1 MRIVF
6 AGSAALACPALE
18 RLVECPDL
26 DVRAVITQP
35 DRPSGRKLKLHS
47 CPVKTMVAEHPE
59 WDLPVLSPENI
70 NDPLALEQI
79 RQYEADVIAV
89 VAYGQIFREPL
100 LQLAPYG
107 CINLHASL
115 LPKYRGAA
123 PYQWAVING
132 DKVTGVTTMQMDR
145 GMDTGDIILQ
155 CETPVGN
162 DETAGELHDRL
173 AVLGAE
179 LLVETLS
186 MLKDG
191 TLERHPQDHD
201 RSSMAPKLCKQDGW
215 IDWAL
220 PAEVLRNRVRGMNP
234 WPVCHCEVPAGTG
247 KLLRVFNAAV
257 EDGQGQP
264 GEVIDDGDHGP
275 LVATGDGALRLLE
288 VQPPGG
294 KVMHGGAFL
303 RGHPLLP
310 GVILG

>member
-6 AGSAALACPALE
+6 AGSAGLACPSLLRLINCGELE
-18 RLVECPDL
+18 V
-26 DVRAVITQP
+26 VAVITQP

-47 CPVKTMVAEHPE
+47 CPVKALIECQKKLQ
-59 WDLPVLSPENI
+59 LPVLTPENI
-70 NDPLALEQI
+70 NDPQALEQI
-79 RQYEADVIAV
+79 RGFEPEVIAV

-100 LQLAPYG
+100 LQLAPHG

-123 PYQWAVING
+123 PYQRAVING
-132 DKVTGVTTMQMDR
+132 DKLTGVTTMQMDR

-155 CETPVGN
+155 RETPVGN

-191 TLERHPQDHD
+191 ELERYPQDHTAA
-201 RSSMAPKLCKQDGW
+201 SMAPKLRKRDGR
-215 IDWAL
+215 IDWTL
-220 PAEVLRNRVRGMNP
+220 SAEVLRNRVRGMNP

-247 KLLRVFNAAV
+247 KLIRVFKAAV

-264 GEVIDDGDHGP
+264 GEVIDSRADGP
-275 LVATGDGALRLLE
+275 LVATGNGALRLLE

-294 KVMHGGAFL
+294 KVMDGGAFL
-303 RGHPLLP
+303 RGHPLPP